1 MCTAGVEVKAM
12 RCVTARIILICLAV
26 AACVKVPP
34 QPPVIAADGSIHYRT
49 SRAAQQI
56 DCDGRPIVL
65 EGDRTEIGL
74 AGPCRIVQITGNH
87 NDITVDIVPAG
98 TIAVTGGHNDVS
110 WRLTVPGPPP
120 VLQDQGE
127 SNSFHRMPTER

>member
-1 MCTAGVEVKAM
+1 M
-12 RCVTARIILICLAV
+12 RFVAARIVLICLAG
-26 AACVKVPP
+26 AACTKVPP
-34 QPPVIAADGSIHYRT
+34 QPPMIAADGSIHYRT
-49 SRAAQQI
+49 SRTAQQI

-74 AGPCRIVQITGNH
+74 VGPCRIVQITGSH
-87 NDITVDIVPAG
+87 NDISVDIVPAG